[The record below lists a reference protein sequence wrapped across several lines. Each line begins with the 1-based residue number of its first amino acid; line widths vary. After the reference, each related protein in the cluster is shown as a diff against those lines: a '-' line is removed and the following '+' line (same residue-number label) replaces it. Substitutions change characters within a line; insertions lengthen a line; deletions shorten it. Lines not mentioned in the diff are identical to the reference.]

1 MKIELLNS
9 NSVLQ
14 KVKTIEDFDNISDT
28 IYPDTHYIKIL
39 DIDVPLCK
47 AQFLTNTER
56 EFNIPISFKEES
68 KWIRVDISSIKNK
81 KSQLKTLLNI
91 IYKHS
96 C

>member
-1 MKIELLNS
+1 MRIELLNS

-14 KVKTIEDFDNISDT
+14 KVKTIEDFNEISEQL
-28 IYPDTHYIKIL
+28 YPDTHYVKIL
-39 DIDVPLCK
+39 DIDIPLCK
-47 AQFLTNTER
+47 AQFLTNTEK
-56 EFNIPISFKEES
+56 EFNIPISFRDEY
-68 KWIRVDISSIKNK
+68 KWIRVDISNIKNK

>member
-1 MKIELLNS
+1 MRIELLNS

-56 EFNIPISFKEES
+56 EFNIPISFKEEG
-68 KWIRVDISSIKNK
+68 KWIRVDISNIKNK

>member
-56 EFNIPISFKEES
+56 EFNIPISFKEEG
-68 KWIRVDISSIKNK
+68 KWIRVDISNIKNK

>member
-9 NSVLQ
+9 NGLLQ
-14 KVKTIEDFDNISDT
+14 KVKTIGDFNDISET
-28 IYPDTHYIKIL
+28 LYPDTHYIKIL
-39 DIDVPLCK
+39 EIDIPLCK

-56 EFNIPISFKEES
+56 EFDIQISFRDEY
-68 KWIRVDISSIKNK
+68 KWIRVDISNIKNN
-81 KSQLKTLLNI
+81 KSKLKTLLNI